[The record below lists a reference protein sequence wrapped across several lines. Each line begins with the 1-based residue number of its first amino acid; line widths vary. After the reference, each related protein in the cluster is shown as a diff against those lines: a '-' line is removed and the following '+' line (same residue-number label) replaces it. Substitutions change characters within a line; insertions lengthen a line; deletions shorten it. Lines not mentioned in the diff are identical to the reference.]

1 MIEQELRAQVE
12 LPQPEGV
19 SMVTIEQIG
28 KHYLSEVQRP
38 SQDSEQWLAS
48 LCLRN
53 LFPSTTYWS
62 MDGYHVH
69 ALVDYDRNILWEDDK
84 ITTTDRSELIRG
96 VKYFHHCTAQEI
108 VSEWK
113 KTIQLLEEHNDN
125 NV

>member
-1 MIEQELRAQVE
+1 
-12 LPQPEGV
+12 
-19 SMVTIEQIG
+19 MVTTEQIG
-28 KHYLSEVQRP
+28 KHYLNEVQHP

-53 LFPSTTYWS
+53 LSPSTTYWS

-96 VKYFHHCTAQEI
+96 VKHFHKCTAQEI
-108 VSEWK
+108 ALEWK
-113 KTIQLLEEHNDN
+113 TTINLLEEHNGN

>member
-1 MIEQELRAQVE
+1 MT
-12 LPQPEGV
+12 
-19 SMVTIEQIG
+19 VTTEQIG
-28 KHYLSEVQRP
+28 KHYLNEVQCP

-69 ALVDYDRNILWEDDK
+69 ALVDYDMNILWEGDE

-96 VKYFHHCTAQEI
+96 VKNFYKCTAHEI
-108 VSEWK
+108 VLEWK
-113 KTIQLLEEHNDN
+113 TTINLLEEHNDN
-125 NV
+125 NL